1 MSGSF
6 TGGKL
11 TLKGS
16 KPGRI
21 SKKKKIKV
29 NNDELALAD
38 ESERGDAD
46 PTTGEGYA
54 LPQAD
59 QKADTRTPAERKFD
73 ERTAQLESER
83 IAKMAA
89 KSHREKVKEFNER
102 IAAETEHFDIPR
114 VGPG

>member
-1 MSGSF
+1 MAPKGKVA
-6 TGGKL
+6 GGKL

-46 PTTGEGYA
+46 RTTGVRYE
-54 LPQAD
+54 
-59 QKADTRTPAERKFD
+59 
-73 ERTAQLESER
+73 
-83 IAKMAA
+83 
-89 KSHREKVKEFNER
+89 
-102 IAAETEHFDIPR
+102 
-114 VGPG
+114 

>member
-1 MSGSF
+1 MLMAPKGKVA
-6 TGGKL
+6 GGKL

-46 PTTGEGYA
+46 RTTGVRYE
-54 LPQAD
+54 
-59 QKADTRTPAERKFD
+59 
-73 ERTAQLESER
+73 
-83 IAKMAA
+83 
-89 KSHREKVKEFNER
+89 
-102 IAAETEHFDIPR
+102 
-114 VGPG
+114 